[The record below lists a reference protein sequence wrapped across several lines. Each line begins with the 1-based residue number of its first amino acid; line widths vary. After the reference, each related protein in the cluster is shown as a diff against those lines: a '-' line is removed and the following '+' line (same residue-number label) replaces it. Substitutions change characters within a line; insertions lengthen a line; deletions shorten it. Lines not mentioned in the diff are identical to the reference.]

1 MFNSRINLNSWVF
14 ISLFIT
20 CNVHKGT
27 SLQCYQC
34 ESNSDGECW
43 SDLSTT
49 LLVPCGDENSTT
61 PNPLTNSTTIAPT
74 TPSTTESTTTSTTES
89 TTPSATASSTEST
102 TPSTTESIT
111 TPTTASNTSPTT
123 NSTTESITTPTTAS
137 NTSPTINSTTESIT
151 TPTTASNTSPT
162 TNSTTESITTSTTA
176 SNTSSTTN
184 STTVSMIASNKS
196 RFRRS
201 VDLRADGAWEC
212 VKHIKKKGDE
222 EIVNRKC
229 AKTSEKFCSDK
240 NENSCFACSDKDAC
254 NSASSIGFQIISMT
268 LPLTVVFFLAQ

>member
-1 MFNSRINLNSWVF
+1 MFNSRINLNSLVF

-49 LLVPCGDENSTT
+49 LLVTCGDENSTT
-61 PNPLTNSTTIAPT
+61 PNPLTNLTTIAPT
-74 TPSTTESTTTSTTES
+74 TEYTTFSTTES
-89 TTPSATASSTEST
+89 TTPSTTA
-102 TPSTTESIT
+102 STTEST
-111 TPTTASNTSPTT
+111 
-123 NSTTESITTPTTAS
+123 
-137 NTSPTINSTTESIT
+137 
-151 TPTTASNTSPT
+151 
-162 TNSTTESITTSTTA
+162 
-176 SNTSSTTN
+176 TSSTTN
-184 STTVSMIASNKS
+184 STSVTRIASDKS

-212 VKHIKKKGDE
+212 IKHIKKEGDE

-229 AKTSEKFCSDK
+229 AKTSEKFCNDK
-240 NENSCFACSDKDAC
+240 AENSCFVCSDKDAC
-254 NSASSIGFQIISMT
+254 NSASNIGFQIIFMT
-268 LPLTVVFFLAQ
+268 LPLTVVFFFSTIIPSYLSM

>member
-1 MFNSRINLNSWVF
+1 MFNSRINLNSLVF

-49 LLVPCGDENSTT
+49 LLVTCGDENSTT
-61 PNPLTNSTTIAPT
+61 PNPLTNLTTIAST
-74 TPSTTESTTTSTTES
+74 TTSTTESTTESTTPLTTASTTESTTSFTTTSTTES
-89 TTPSATASSTEST
+89 TTPSTTAPTTEYTTFSTTEST
-102 TPSTTESIT
+102 TPSTT
-111 TPTTASNTSPTT
+111 A
-123 NSTTESITTPTTAS
+123 STTEST
-137 NTSPTINSTTESIT
+137 
-151 TPTTASNTSPT
+151 
-162 TNSTTESITTSTTA
+162 
-176 SNTSSTTN
+176 TSSTTN
-184 STTVSMIASNKS
+184 STSVTRIASDKS

-212 VKHIKKKGDE
+212 IKHIKKEGDE

-229 AKTSEKFCSDK
+229 AKTSEKFCNDK
-240 NENSCFACSDKDAC
+240 AENSCFVCSDKDAC
-254 NSASSIGFQIISMT
+254 NSASNIGFQIIFMT
-268 LPLTVVFFLAQ
+268 LPLTVVFFFSTIIPSYLSM

>member
-1 MFNSRINLNSWVF
+1 MFNSRINLNSLVF

-49 LLVPCGDENSTT
+49 LLVTCGDENSTT
-61 PNPLTNSTTIAPT
+61 PNPLTNLTTIA
-74 TPSTTESTTTSTTES
+74 STTESTTSFTTTSTTES
-89 TTPSATASSTEST
+89 TTPSTTAPTTEYTTFSTTEST
-102 TPSTTESIT
+102 TPSTT
-111 TPTTASNTSPTT
+111 A
-123 NSTTESITTPTTAS
+123 STTEST
-137 NTSPTINSTTESIT
+137 
-151 TPTTASNTSPT
+151 
-162 TNSTTESITTSTTA
+162 
-176 SNTSSTTN
+176 TSSTTN
-184 STTVSMIASNKS
+184 STSVTRIASDKS

-212 VKHIKKKGDE
+212 IKHIKKEGDE

-229 AKTSEKFCSDK
+229 AKTSEKFCNDK
-240 NENSCFACSDKDAC
+240 AENSCFVCSDKDAC
-254 NSASSIGFQIISMT
+254 NSASNIGFQIIFMT
-268 LPLTVVFFLAQ
+268 LPLTVVFFFSTIIPSYLSM

>member
-1 MFNSRINLNSWVF
+1 MFNSRINLNSLVF

-49 LLVPCGDENSTT
+49 LLVTCGEDNSTT
-61 PNPLTNSTTIAPT
+61 PNPLMNSTTIASTAAPI
-74 TPSTTESTTTSTTES
+74 TPSTTTSTTES
-89 TTPSATASSTEST
+89 TIASTTKSTTPLTTASTTEST
-102 TPSTTESIT
+102 TPSVTEST
-111 TPTTASNTSPTT
+111 TKPTTSST
-123 NSTTESITTPTTAS
+123 NSTTSSPTNSTTPSATESTSQPTTS
-137 NTSPTINSTTESIT
+137 STTESTINSTTPSATESTI
-151 TPTTASNTSPT
+151 
-162 TNSTTESITTSTTA
+162 NSTA
-176 SNTSSTTN
+176 SSTTN
-184 STTVSMIASNKS
+184 STLNTSSVTRIASEKI

-212 VKHIKKKGDE
+212 IKHIKKEGDE

-229 AKTSEKFCSDK
+229 AKINEKFCNDK
-240 NENSCFACSDKDAC
+240 AENSCFVCSDKDAC
-254 NSASSIGFQIISMT
+254 NSASS
-268 LPLTVVFFLAQ
+268 